1 MVEIQYGGHLIHKM
15 ALPFG
20 RTEYPS
26 KPIYFLYTKP
36 SNYKVGCSECGDTR
50 SCITLSVT
58 DKISHERA
66 ARMRYFVCH
75 TKCVQ
80 LLVSPY
86 ESTSYFYTVLT
97 LHFEKL

>member
-15 ALPFG
+15 ALPFR

-26 KPIYFLYTKP
+26 KPIYSLYTKP

-58 DKISHERA
+58 D
-66 ARMRYFVCH
+66 CH

-97 LHFEKL
+97 LHFEQL